1 MPARPDIRRLIKAV
15 FNREVL
21 VYLIV
26 GGLTT
31 LVNLVVMYL
40 LNQVFGSQD
49 WWFSTAPAILAAM
62 IFAFFANRIFVFRSR
77 GPLWQEMWKFLS
89 SRIMVSLAFEIGGMY
104 LLYNLIGFT
113 DVIHLRPG
121 DEGLQVA
128 KLLTQILV
136 VVGNY
141 VISKFFVF
149 RQKSRSSR

>member
-1 MPARPDIRRLIKAV
+1 
-15 FNREVL
+15 
-21 VYLIV
+21 
-26 GGLTT
+26 
-31 LVNLVVMYL
+31 
-40 LNQVFGSQD
+40 
-49 WWFSTAPAILAAM
+49 
-62 IFAFFANRIFVFRSR
+62 
-77 GPLWQEMWKFLS
+77 
-89 SRIMVSLAFEIGGMY
+89 MVSLAFEIGGMY

-141 VISKFFVF
+141 VISKFFVL

>member
-21 VYLIV
+21 IYVIV

-40 LNQVFGSQD
+40 LNQIFGSQD
-49 WWFSTAPAILAAM
+49 WWFSTAPAVLAAM
-62 IFAFFANRIFVFRSR
+62 IFAFFANRIFVFRSH

-89 SRIMVSLAFEIGGMY
+89 SRILVSLAFEIGGMY

-136 VVGNY
+136 MIGNY

-149 RQKSRSSR
+149 RRESRFSR